1 MRMFLDTT
9 NYIIGDKMLEKK
21 LCLVIS
27 FNKTTDAMS
36 VEDYCL
42 KNNIAG
48 RLIPLPKEISAGCGL
63 AWKCDVSQ
71 KEEMIKTLEN
81 INIKYDKIVELV
93 I

>member
-1 MRMFLDTT
+1 
-9 NYIIGDKMLEKK
+9 MLEKK
-21 LCLVIS
+21 ICLVIS

-42 KNNIAG
+42 KNAVGG

-63 AWKCDVSQ
+63 AWKCEVSQ
-71 KEEMIKTLEN
+71 VDEMKNVFSELKID
-81 INIKYDKIVELV
+81 IDKMTELV